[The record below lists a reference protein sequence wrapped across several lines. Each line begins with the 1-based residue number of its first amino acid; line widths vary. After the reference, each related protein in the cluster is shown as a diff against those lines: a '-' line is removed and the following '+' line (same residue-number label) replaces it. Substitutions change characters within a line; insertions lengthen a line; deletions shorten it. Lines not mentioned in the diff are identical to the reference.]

1 MHTYSIIAGI
11 DEAGLGPVIG
21 PLTLGYSALV
31 LPGALPAD
39 ALLSANL
46 WQLMGGAIGRKFAEH
61 KQKPIVCDSKVL
73 YTPSR
78 GLRPLEEE
86 VLAWARLAGLDT
98 SSFDALYGGLCRL
111 TREARSRYDWYAQT
125 HRQFPLAA
133 SAERPALRAEAI
145 ARALDAASLKLAEFG
160 AVAVYEG
167 ELNRLIG
174 QTDNK
179 SRAEFEVVGRIMGE
193 LWRKHRH
200 VFLVCD
206 RQGGREK
213 YSRALKSQF
222 PEADITVFVE
232 TPKISS
238 YELCVR
244 GEADEPRLFVAFIE
258 DGDFDHFPVAL
269 ASMAAKYLREAM
281 MDLLNDYFC
290 ERQPGLERTAG
301 YYTDGMRFLR
311 ETQALRQRLGIND
324 ANLIRAR

>member
-1 MHTYSIIAGI
+1 MHEYRILAGI

-21 PLTLGYSALV
+21 PMTLGYAALA
-31 LPGALPAD
+31 LPRAMPAD
-39 ALLSANL
+39 ALLATNL
-46 WQLMGGAIGRKFAEH
+46 WQLLGGAIGRKYSEH
-61 KQKPIVCDSKVL
+61 KKKPVVCDSKII

-78 GLRPLEEE
+78 GLKPLEEE
-86 VLAWARLAGLDT
+86 VLAWCALRGLDV
-98 SSFDALYGGLCRL
+98 SSFDALYKGLCPL
-111 TREARSRYDWYAQT
+111 AREARARYEWYAAK
-125 HRQFPLAA
+125 HRQFPLEAGSGRA
-133 SAERPALRAEAI
+133 TLRAEAVK
-145 ARALDAASLKLAEFG
+145 RALEDKLSLADFG
-160 AVAVYEG
+160 AVPVFEG

-213 YSRALKSQF
+213 YSRALKAQF

-232 TPKISS
+232 TSKISS
-238 YELCVR
+238 YELIVR
-244 GEADEPRLFVAFIE
+244 SEADEPCLFVAFIE

-281 MDLLNDYFC
+281 MELLNDWFE
-290 ERQPGLERTAG
+290 ERQPGLKRTAG

-311 ETQALRQRLGIND
+311 DTQALRQRLGVND

>member
-1 MHTYSIIAGI
+1 MHEYRIVAGI

-21 PLTLGYSALV
+21 PMTLGYAALS
-31 LPGALPAD
+31 LPRALIAD
-39 ALLSANL
+39 TLLATNL
-46 WQLMGGAIGRKFAEH
+46 WQLMGGAIGRKYAEH
-61 KQKPIVCDSKVL
+61 RKKPVVCDSKVL

-78 GLRPLEEE
+78 GLKPLEEE
-86 VLAWARLAGLDT
+86 VLSWALLRGLDT
-98 SSFDALYGGLCRL
+98 SSFEALYAGLCTL
-111 TREARSRYDWYAQT
+111 TREARSRYEWYAQK
-125 HRQFPLAA
+125 HARFPLQA
-133 SAERPALRAEAI
+133 SPERPALRAEAI
-145 ARALDAASLKLAEFG
+145 RRAMAGAGLDLADFG

-167 ELNRLIG
+167 ELNKLIG

-213 YSRALKSQF
+213 YTRALKAQF

-238 YELCVR
+238 YELIVR
-244 GEADEPRLFVAFIE
+244 TEADEPRLFVAFIE

-281 MDLLNDYFC
+281 MELLNDWFC
-290 ERQPGLERTAG
+290 ERQPGLKRTAG

-311 ETQALRQRLGIND
+311 ETQALRQRLGVND